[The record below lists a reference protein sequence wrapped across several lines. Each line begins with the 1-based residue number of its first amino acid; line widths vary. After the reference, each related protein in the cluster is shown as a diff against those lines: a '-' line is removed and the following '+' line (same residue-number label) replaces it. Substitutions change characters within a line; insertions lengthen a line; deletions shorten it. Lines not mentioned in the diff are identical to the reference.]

1 MTTST
6 AASISVST
14 VSTVRRTTTTISI
27 TTAAMTGP
35 ETSSQLTN
43 DLKNEKEEFISM
55 ELLIGKR

>member
-1 MTTST
+1 MKEYFKKLNYH
-6 AASISVST
+6 ADYKRIIV
-14 VSTVRRTTTTISI
+14 TIYS